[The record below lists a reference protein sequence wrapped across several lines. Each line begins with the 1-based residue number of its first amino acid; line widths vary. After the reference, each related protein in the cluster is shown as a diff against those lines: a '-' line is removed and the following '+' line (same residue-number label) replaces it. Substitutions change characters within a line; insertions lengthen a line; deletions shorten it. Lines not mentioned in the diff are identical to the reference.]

1 MDYNISL
8 SALFWL
14 CGGIGAL
21 IGIIAV
27 AKKPFDQL
35 SDHERRIG
43 KLEDDKTERRETDK
57 AILSALSA
65 IVDHMIA
72 GNNVDEMK
80 KVRDELRKNIIDGH
94 K

>member
-14 CGGIGAL
+14 CSGIAAI
-21 IGIIAV
+21 IGIVKI

-35 SDHERRIG
+35 NDHERRIG
-43 KLEDDKTERRETDK
+43 TLENAHTERRETDK